1 LMAVV
6 QRMQPYLYER
16 TRQDGTIIEVR
27 GAPIAGGGFVTICT
41 DVTAKRKIEKE
52 YKRQSVFLKAV
63 LANMPQGLSVF
74 DEELR
79 LQVWNQGFLDVLNY
93 ESSAIYRGVP
103 FRDLL
108 AIMAQRGEYGEGDM
122 QQQVESRLTLAM
134 QFQAHQFERTRPNG
148 HTHLVQGKPIDEDG
162 KIKGF
167 VTTYTDI
174 TKQKQVEMALSAAN
188 LQLEKNVADKTT
200 ELRHIQDDLI
210 KSEKLAALGSLVAG
224 VAHEL
229 NTPIGNSLLTSSTL
243 KEKSLAFG
251 RLVHDGQVRKSDL
264 VNFIGDA
271 EQATIL
277 IERGLRSAAELISS
291 FKQVAVDQASSKRR
305 VFQLEKVC
313 KDVIA
318 TMGSKIRQAGI
329 RVELNIP
336 MQIEL
341 DSYPGSI
348 DQIICNLV
356 DNALLHGLHGQAN
369 GKISIAANMT
379 EAGLVAISVSDNGA
393 GIAAENLLRIFDPF
407 FTTKLGRGGTGL
419 GLNIVYN
426 IVTKLLGG
434 KITVHS
440 EAGKGVNFTFTLPV
454 IAPATDAT

>member
-1 LMAVV
+1 
-6 QRMQPYLYER
+6 
-16 TRQDGTIIEVR
+16 
-27 GAPIAGGGFVTICT
+27 
-41 DVTAKRKIEKE
+41 
-52 YKRQSVFLKAV
+52 
-63 LANMPQGLSVF
+63 
-74 DEELR
+74 
-79 LQVWNQGFLDVLNY
+79 
-93 ESSAIYRGVP
+93 
-103 FRDLL
+103 
-108 AIMAQRGEYGEGDM
+108 
-122 QQQVESRLTLAM
+122 
-134 QFQAHQFERTRPNG
+134 
-148 HTHLVQGKPIDEDG
+148 
-162 KIKGF
+162 
-167 VTTYTDI
+167 
-174 TKQKQVEMALSAAN
+174 
-188 LQLEKNVADKTT
+188 
-200 ELRHIQDDLI
+200 
-210 KSEKLAALGSLVAG
+210 
-224 VAHEL
+224 
-229 NTPIGNSLLTSSTL
+229 
-243 KEKSLAFG
+243 
-251 RLVHDGQVRKSDL
+251 
-264 VNFIGDA
+264 
-271 EQATIL
+271 
-277 IERGLRSAAELISS
+277 
-291 FKQVAVDQASSKRR
+291 
-305 VFQLEKVC
+305 
-313 KDVIA
+313 
-318 TMGSKIRQAGI
+318 MGSKIRQAGI